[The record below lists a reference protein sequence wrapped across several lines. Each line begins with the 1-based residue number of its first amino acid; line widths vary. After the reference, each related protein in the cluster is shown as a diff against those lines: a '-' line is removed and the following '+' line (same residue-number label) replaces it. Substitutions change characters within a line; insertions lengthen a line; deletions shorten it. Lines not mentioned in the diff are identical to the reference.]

1 MDYIRSKDYQKFI
14 EENGVIVSDWD
25 KVTLIYHAPGMSHTE
40 KIFALLELK
49 KRTED
54 PNLQRQITER
64 LDRDH
69 RFYEAYKQ
77 CNGNAYYK
85 LSVPYEGRYSTEG
98 IYLSFEAAY
107 LDGKKEGNLF
117 RIEKALFACKKQA
130 GDTNGVFG
138 AVEFDEQGYL
148 HKILWLHE
156 KNEGLD
162 FEQNETG
169 VKIALKTG
177 MWICRYCTDREIL
190 YISWA
195 QTCLELWMARRMM
208 QRKKNIA
215 IWLEKATIQISRLQS
230 ILCLTGISICP
241 FFRMSMSALQSWNM
255 RHLMKVIHEKDSW
268 NTSNRCCMNV
278 NRIHFSQVQEES
290 RNESGRFLQN

>member
-25 KVTLIYHAPGMSHTE
+25 KATLIYHAPGMSHTE

-54 PNLQRQITER
+54 LNLQRQIIER

-169 VKIALKTG
+169 VKNRFED
-177 MWICRYCTDREIL
+177 RYVDLPLL
-190 YISWA
+190 YRQGDIVHIIG
-195 QTCLELWMARRMM
+195 TELLGIVDGPMDDAEEEKYCDLAR
-208 QRKKNIA
+208 
-215 IWLEKATIQISRLQS
+215 S
-230 ILCLTGISICP
+230 GI
-241 FFRMSMSALQSWNM
+241 RSMGN
-255 RHLMKVIHEKDSW
+255 
-268 NTSNRCCMNV
+268 
-278 NRIHFSQVQEES
+278 
-290 RNESGRFLQN
+290 G